1 MITMRQ
7 RIRRTTWRTK
17 RFGRKIAQM
26 IGWWGLASIV
36 LSVIAIATRGFVS
49 YINSV
54 AHVLVIWSL
63 VAAALYIIIR
73 LSRKG

>member
-1 MITMRQ
+1 MITMKQ
-7 RIRRTTWRTK
+7 MIRRTIWRT
-17 RFGRKIAQM
+17 RRSARKIVQK

-49 YINSV
+49 YIDSV
-54 AHVLVIWSL
+54 AYVLVIWSL
-63 VAAALYIIIR
+63 VAAALYIVLR